1 MPNIVL
7 DRKAPSTH
15 DDMINQYINEQEG
28 EPVEDDSRFQIDS
41 S

>member
-15 DDMINQYINEQEG
+15 DPNGYAQPHLLSVNYPINGQG
-28 EPVEDDSRFQIDS
+28 LH
-41 S
+41 